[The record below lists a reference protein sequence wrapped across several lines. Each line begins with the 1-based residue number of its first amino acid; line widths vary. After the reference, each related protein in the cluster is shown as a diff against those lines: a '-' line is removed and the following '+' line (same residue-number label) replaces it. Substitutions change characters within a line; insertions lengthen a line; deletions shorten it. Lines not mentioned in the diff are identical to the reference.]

1 MDWADNQSE
10 ITITGFTIRDLR
22 FPTSLSNIGSDP
34 MNSAGENALGHITYH
49 TDGDL
54 VGSGFSFS
62 NGQGNE

>member
-1 MDWADNQSE
+1 
-10 ITITGFTIRDLR
+10 
-22 FPTSLSNIGSDP
+22 

-49 TDGDL
+49 TNKDL